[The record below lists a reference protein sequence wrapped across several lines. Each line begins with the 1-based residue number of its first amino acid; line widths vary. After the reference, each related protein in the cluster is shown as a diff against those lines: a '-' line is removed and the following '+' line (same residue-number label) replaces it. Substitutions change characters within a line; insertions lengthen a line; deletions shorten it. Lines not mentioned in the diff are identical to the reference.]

1 MKLAQEYPAE
11 VVCRTLAF
19 PRNGFYYQPLAPDEQ
34 EVRKAI
40 DELAAAWPTYGYR
53 RITAMLQRAGRR
65 INRKRV
71 LRIMRHMRLLRR
83 YKAQKR
89 QTTNSQHDYPRY
101 PNLVGN
107 LTVVHPDQVW
117 VSDITYIRLRSEFVY
132 LAVILDVFTRAIRG
146 WHLGRGLD
154 LSLTLTAWQKAL
166 TKNKPE
172 IHHSDQGIQY
182 SAPAYTQALSDAGVQ
197 ISMAEVGAP
206 EQNGFAERVMRTLK
220 EEEVDL
226 SDYQD
231 YSDAY
236 QQIGH
241 FIDDVYNTKRVHSSL
256 GYLTPAEF
264 ENHWNQNQRTEVKVH

>member
-11 VVCRTLAF
+11 LVCQTLAF
-19 PRNGFYYQPLAPDEQ
+19 PRSRFYYQASTPDEQ
-34 EVRKAI
+34 ELEKAI

-53 RITAMLQRAGRR
+53 RITAMLHRAGRR

-71 LRIMRHMRLLRR
+71 LRIMRQMRLLRTC
-83 YKAQKR
+83 KAQKR
-89 QTTNSQHDYPRY
+89 RTTNSQHDYPRY
-101 PNLVGN
+101 PNLVEK
-107 LTVVHPDQVW
+107 LSVVEPDQVW
-117 VSDITYIRLRSEFVY
+117 VSDITYIRLRREFVY
-132 LAVILDVFTRAIRG
+132 LAVILDVFTRVIRG

-154 LSLTLTAWQKAL
+154 LSLTLTAFQKAL
-166 TKNKPE
+166 SKNTPK

-182 SAPAYTQALSDAGVQ
+182 SAPAYTQALSARSVQ

-206 EQNGFAERVMRTLK
+206 EQNGFAERVIRTLK

-236 QQIGH
+236 RQIGR
-241 FIDDVYNTKRVHSSL
+241 FIDEVYNTKRIHSAL